1 MNFEF
6 FSVEGDPP
14 CKFYSS
20 FVWFIRLQNSNS
32 FLWTIAARGCPAAAL
47 RIWTAPD
54 TDHAP
59 IELCGDKLAGDIWHY
74 LSDAQAARISF
85 ITTDK
90 TIGAQVRVAS
100 NYKQQ
105 INLKLMEWISLGW
118 QGFQIVWTEVQD
130 TPQLSGAQSIDKHH
144 CDSAYL
150 FRCTISKYCIASK
163 LHCDKVK
170 NCGPGDESD
179 ELNCE
184 SWVSRTV

>member
-1 MNFEF
+1 MALN
-6 FSVEGDPP
+6 VT
-14 CKFYSS
+14 
-20 FVWFIRLQNSNS
+20 WN
-32 FLWTIAARGCPAAAL
+32 WTIAARGCPAAAL

-59 IELCGDKLAGDIWHY
+59 IELCGDKLSGDVWHY
-74 LSDAQAARISF
+74 LSDGQAARISF

-90 TIGAQVRVAS
+90 TIGAQVQTGAIVM
-100 NYKQQ
+100 QWTFL
-105 INLKLMEWISLGW
+105 LKLYFLIRR
-118 QGFQIVWTEVQD
+118 QGFRIVWTEVQD

-163 LHCDKVK
+163 LHCDGVK
-170 NCGPGDESD
+170 NCGPGDDSD
-179 ELNCE
+179 EMNCE